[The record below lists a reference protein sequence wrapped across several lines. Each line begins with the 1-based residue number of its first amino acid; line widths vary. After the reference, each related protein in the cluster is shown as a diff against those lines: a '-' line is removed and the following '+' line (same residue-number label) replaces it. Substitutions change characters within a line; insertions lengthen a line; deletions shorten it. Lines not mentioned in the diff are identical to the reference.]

1 MSPRCLR
8 GSFFVARTALIRSPA
23 IGRVPRGSSANF
35 LHSRPVS
42 PRGFRRRD
50 QDGDQFRARAES
62 PAPSGGALRD
72 AGGARILRSLRPPAP
87 WGLEHSWDLPIGRAE
102 KRRSDVR
109 VGIPT
114 QQPTGWL
121 AVEAGCLPAFWVLR
135 IARSALAQDA
145 RQREPRRAP
154 FASPRVARRR
164 ALSLSSVVLL
174 GLVSQGG
181 SYRSDQFLPCLLQIV
196 LSHPR

>member
-50 QDGDQFRARAES
+50 QNGDQFRARAES

-121 AVEAGCLPAFWVLR
+121 AVEAGGLPAFWVLR
-135 IARSALAQDA
+135 IARRTLLGLSGRLTLANGNQLEAPLRRGRSSPFRSALA
-145 RQREPRRAP
+145 PGAP
-154 FASPRVARRR
+154 CSPASAGATPTA
-164 ALSLSSVVLL
+164 
-174 GLVSQGG
+174 G
-181 SYRSDQFLPCLLQIV
+181 SAPW
-196 LSHPR
+196 